1 MPEHIFK
8 VGDAVRVYGLQDAID
23 FNGQVGVVRHLGGA
37 YTYGIEFAG
46 FDHYALHYLGDILER
61 DNRHGYNIS
70 ANGNRIILPIGINS
84 GDIIVTSNNMY
95 LVYDKKLY
103 TKAGEELD
111 IRCISRYGSYMA
123 INNNGNT
130 NFVALIYRKSDN
142 INNSN
147 FSLEGGDVV
156 YSAKYKWGNINR
168 EYIKQDYIKYY
179 SVPQND
185 EVCNPKDII
194 TDNEFDTYEQAF
206 VYGKEMDLKSFARHG
221 EYAKI
226 GDTFYQ
232 VFDRNSGLL
241 IVSESGNVEDAVQLN
256 ILTR

>member
-8 VGDAVRVYGLQDAID
+8 VGDAVRVYGLQDAIN
-23 FNGQVGVVRHLGGA
+23 FKGQVGVVRRLNGGQS
-37 YTYGIEFAG
+37 YGIEFAG
-46 FDHYALHYLGDILER
+46 FDNIGMHSLDGIL
-61 DNRHGYNIS
+61 DGRHGYNIS
-70 ANGNRIILPIGINS
+70 ANGNRIILPVGINS

-95 LVYDKKLY
+95 LLYDKKLY

-111 IRCISRYGSYMA
+111 IRCISRYGSHIA

-130 NFVALIYRKSDN
+130 NFVALIYRKSDS

-147 FSLEGGDVV
+147 FSLEGRDVV

-179 SVPQND
+179 SVSQND
-185 EVCNPKDII
+185 EMCNPKDII
-194 TDNEFDTYEQAF
+194 TDNEFDTYEEAF

-221 EYAKI
+221 EHAKI
-226 GDTFYQ
+226 GDTFYK
-232 VFDRNSGLL
+232 VFDRYSRQLV
-241 IVSESGNVEDAVQLN
+241 ISESGKVEDALNLN
-256 ILTR
+256 ISTR

>member
-1 MPEHIFK
+1 MPEHIFE
-8 VGDAVRVYGLQDAID
+8 VGDAVRVYGLQDAIN
-23 FNGQVGVVRHLGGA
+23 FNGQVGVVRRLNGGQS
-37 YTYGIEFAG
+37 YGIEFAG
-46 FDHYALHYLGDILER
+46 FDNIAMHSLDGIL
-61 DNRHGYNIS
+61 DDRHGYNIS

-147 FSLEGGDVV
+147 FSLEGRDVV

-168 EYIKQDYIKYY
+168 KYIKQDYIKYY
-179 SVPQND
+179 SAPQND

-194 TDNEFDTYEQAF
+194 TDNEFDTYEEAF

-226 GDTFYQ
+226 GDTFYK
-232 VFDRNSGLL
+232 VFDRKSRQLV
-241 IVSESGNVEDAVQLN
+241 ISESGKVEDALNLN
-256 ILTR
+256 ISTR

>member
-8 VGDAVRVYGLQDAID
+8 VGDSVRVYGLQDAIN
-23 FNGQVGVVRHLGGA
+23 FKGQVGVVRRLNGGQS
-37 YTYGIEFAG
+37 YGIEFAG
-46 FDHYALHYLGDILER
+46 FDNIAMHSLDGIL
-61 DNRHGYNIS
+61 DGRHGYNIS
-70 ANGNRIILPIGINS
+70 ANCSRIILPIGINS

-147 FSLEGGDVV
+147 FSLEGRDVV

-185 EVCNPKDII
+185 EVCSPKDII
-194 TDNEFDTYEQAF
+194 TDNEFDTYEEAF

-226 GDTFYQ
+226 GDTFYK
-232 VFDRNSGLL
+232 VFDKYRGQLV
-241 IVSESGNVEDAVQLN
+241 ISESGKVEDALNLN
-256 ILTR
+256 ISTR